1 MLQFNIDNYE
11 RGMALQLE
19 NGTPVKFLA
28 NDREYGIVIGWQ
40 NAVFKMR
47 PDGIFCDMFG
57 RKHKVFF
64 K

>member
-19 NGTPVKFLA
+19 NGAPVKLLA
-28 NDREYGIVIGWQ
+28 NDREYGIVIGCQ
-40 NAVFKMR
+40 NAVFKMS

-57 RKHKVFF
+57 RKHRVFF